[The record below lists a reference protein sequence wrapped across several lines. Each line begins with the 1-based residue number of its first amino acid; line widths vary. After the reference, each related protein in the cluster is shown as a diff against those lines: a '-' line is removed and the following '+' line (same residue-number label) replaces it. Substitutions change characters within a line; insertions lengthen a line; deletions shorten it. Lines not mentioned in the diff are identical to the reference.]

1 VRFLTLALAWSLAVV
16 TPARAGHELP
26 FYPGYYPQEIRLE
39 TLTPAAAA
47 AQLKAS
53 TLHAYLGADPFGGG
67 RLPANVSSVESLQ
80 GYLVATLDPAA
91 PGASTPQA
99 RCATALR
106 IGKSLGASRATFVA
120 HPYPVTPYHA
130 DYLQHWDL
138 AQSARK
144 AVETAPAGPPPRVV
158 PRGLVAERL
167 LKSPRERN
175 ESKAAGVRLEE
186 VDLHS
191 LLAPQA
197 VPASGSFAPPWLKEG
212 WFHAYLLHAPS
223 MTDVA
228 GRQAADSLY
237 RRLVTGAYQGEA
249 ERAELERRL
258 VSRLTAGCERVI
270 LGFTVRR
277 EPFSSEFSQGIEN
290 VAWDSQAGFDS
301 EIFVRTAKLKD
312 FPWNG
317 WMKVGTAARPA
328 AAWNPVAGFTDAP
341 GRLLW
346 AALGDSGLLP
356 APYASGFVPHRA
368 VPGAVVVGGASGVE
382 IPEDAVLPE
391 VGTGL
396 LLPVGKGKTAKAK
409 VTYRLWGSAAHDN
422 TRVTPAD
429 ALYPY
434 VFAARWSGGSRAP
447 GSAEYDPAVDAAT
460 ATARQAL
467 AGVRLVKVDSEVRR
481 YSDITFTY
489 VVPVV
494 EVYLHSASP
503 DPQELAALAPPWSA
517 TPWHVTVLMEE
528 AVKRGVGAF
537 SAGEARRRGVR
548 WLDLAR
554 DPKTREEL
562 GAILDGLARQN
573 HVPEPL
579 KRLVAADEAQARWA
593 ALRQFAQRRGHYLV
607 TNGPYQLEKWSDGAV
622 VLQVFRDMNNPLGVG
637 TYDRFAIPRRAYVSR
652 ITVRGGRLEVSAEI
666 ERLEKFLREY
676 RLVRE
681 PLGSRGEEDKADLP
695 ACRYVILGA
704 DGAVAAAGV
713 SREVQASRLVVDLKG
728 RLKPGA
734 YTALVALALGD
745 NLVNPEV
752 ATAQLRIEAT
762 P

>member
-1 VRFLTLALAWSLAVV
+1 M
-16 TPARAGHELP
+16 
-26 FYPGYYPQEIRLE
+26 
-39 TLTPAAAA
+39 
-47 AQLKAS
+47 
-53 TLHAYLGADPFGGG
+53 GADPFGGG
-67 RLPANVSSVESLQ
+67 RLPANVSPVESLQ
-80 GYLVATLDPAA
+80 GYVVATLDPTA

-106 IGKSLGASRATFVA
+106 IGKSLGASRAAFVA
-120 HPYPVTPYHA
+120 HPYPITPYHA
-130 DYLQHWDL
+130 DYLAHFDL

-144 AVETAPAGPPPRVV
+144 AVETAPAGAPPRVV

-167 LKSPRERN
+167 LKLPKDRN
-175 ESKAAGVRLEE
+175 ESKAAGASLEE
-186 VDLHS
+186 VDLQS
-191 LLAPQA
+191 LLAA
-197 VPASGSFAPPWLKEG
+197 HTVPAGGSFALPWLKEG
-212 WFHAYLLHAPS
+212 WFHAYLLHAPW
-223 MTDVA
+223 MADA
-228 GRQAADSLY
+228 AARQATDSLY
-237 RRLVTGAYQGEA
+237 RRLVTGAYEGPA

-258 VSRLTAGCERVI
+258 VSRLTAGCERVV
-270 LGFTVRR
+270 LGYTVRR
-277 EPFSSEFSQGIEN
+277 EPFNSEFSQGIEN
-290 VAWDSQAGFDS
+290 IAWDSQAGFDS

-346 AALGDSGLLP
+346 AALGDPGLLP

-368 VPGAVVVGGASGVE
+368 VPGAVVVGGPSGVE
-382 IPEDAVLPE
+382 IPADAALPE

-434 VFAARWSGGSRAP
+434 VFAARWSARRAP
-447 GSAEYDPAVDAAT
+447 GSVEYDPAVDAAT

-537 SAGEARRRGVR
+537 SAAEARRRGVR

-573 HVPEPL
+573 YVPEPL

-593 ALRQFAQRRGHYLV
+593 ALRQFARQRGHYLV

-652 ITVRGGRLEVSAEI
+652 ITARGDRIEVSAEI

-695 ACRYVILGA
+695 ACRYVILSQ
-704 DGAVAAAGV
+704 DGTVAAAGV
-713 SREVQASRLVVDLKG
+713 SREMQASRLVVDLKG

-745 NLVNPEV
+745 TLVNAEV
-752 ATAQLRIEAT
+752 ATAQFRVEAT

>member
-1 VRFLTLALAWSLAVV
+1 VWSCALALALSLALL
-16 TPARAGHELP
+16 TPAQAGHELP

-39 TLTPAAAA
+39 TLTPTVAA
-47 AQLKAS
+47 AQLKNS
-53 TLHAYLGADPFGGG
+53 TLHAYMGADPFGGG
-67 RLPANVSSVESLQ
+67 RLPANVSPVESLQ

-106 IGKSLGASRATFVA
+106 IGKSLGASRGAFVA
-120 HPYPVTPYHA
+120 HPYPITPYHA
-130 DYLQHWDL
+130 DYLAHWDL
-138 AQSARK
+138 AQAARK
-144 AVETAPAGPPPRVV
+144 ALETARAGARPDVVARGPA
-158 PRGLVAERL
+158 AERL
-167 LKSPRERN
+167 LKLPKERN
-175 ESKAAGVRLEE
+175 ESKAARASLEE
-186 VDLHS
+186 VDLQS
-191 LLAPQA
+191 LLAA
-197 VPASGSFAPPWLKEG
+197 HTASAGGSFAPPWLKEG
-212 WFHAYLLHAPS
+212 WFHAYLLQAPS
-223 MTDVA
+223 MTDA
-228 GRQAADSLY
+228 AARQAADSLY
-237 RRLVTGAYQGEA
+237 RRLVTGAYEGPA
-249 ERAELERRL
+249 ERADLERRL
-258 VSRLTAGCERVI
+258 VSRLTAGCERVVV
-270 LGFTVRR
+270 GYTVRR
-277 EPFSSEFSQGIEN
+277 EVFNSEFSQGIEN
-290 VAWDSQAGFDS
+290 IAWDSQAGFDS

-317 WMKVGTAARPA
+317 WMRVGTAARPG

-346 AALGDSGLLP
+346 AALGDPGLLP
-356 APYASGFVPHRA
+356 APYASGFVPNRA
-368 VPGAVVVGGASGVE
+368 VPGGAVVGGAAGVE

-391 VGTGL
+391 PGTGL
-396 LLPVGKGKTAKAK
+396 LLPVGKGKIAKAK

-434 VFAARWSGGSRAP
+434 VFAARWSARRAP
-447 GSAEYDPAVDAAT
+447 GSVEYDPAVDAAT

-467 AGVRLVKVDSEVRR
+467 AGLRLVKVDSEVRR

-494 EVYLHSASP
+494 EVYLHSVSP
-503 DPQELAALAPPWSA
+503 DAQELAALAPPWSA

-537 SAGEARRRGVR
+537 SAAEARRRGVR

-573 HVPEPL
+573 YVPEPL

-652 ITVRGGRLEVSAEI
+652 ITARGDRLEVSAEI

-681 PLGSRGEEDKADLP
+681 PVGSRGEEDKADLP
-695 ACRYVILGA
+695 ACRYVILGR

-713 SREVQASRLVVDLKG
+713 SREIQASRLVVDLKG
-728 RLKPGA
+728 RLKPGL